1 MNGKFYKENGPI
13 LIAIVILIAAVSIAL
28 FISINLSAFLIHYPR
43 QLLKGATRGTLFN
56 NYWRLLLY
64 LQCPWVAHLSLPAIP
79 LTSQAI
85 AHFRTVRQLF
95 IGNELIMI
103 VSSVTV
109 GRYLAKQKQP
119 FQLWRL
125 KGLLE
130 KILLFILATIW
141 LPIINFSTCFI
152 KFHYLLF
159 KRRNWVFNAQKD
171 PIILMMPEHFFMVVF
186 IILVAIIFILIL
198 SVIVGLAYRLGFFKF
213 GTDKPDNRRD

>member
-28 FISINLSAFLIHYPR
+28 FISVNLSAFLIHYPR
-43 QLLKGATRGTLFN
+43 QLLEKTTRGALFS

-64 LQCPWVAHLSLPAIP
+64 LQCPWVRHLSLPAIP
-79 LTSQAI
+79 LTNQAI
-85 AHFRTVRQLF
+85 DHFRTVRQLF

-103 VSSVTV
+103 VSSIAVI
-109 GRYLAKQKQP
+109 RYLRKQKQP

-130 KILLFILATIW
+130 KILLIILATIW

-159 KRRNWVFNAQKD
+159 KKRNWVFNVQKD
-171 PIILMMPEHFFMVVF
+171 PIILMMPERFFMVVF
-186 IILVAIIFILIL
+186 IVLVAIAFILIL
-198 SVIVGLAYRLGFFKF
+198 GMIVGLAYRLGFFKF
-213 GTDKPDNRRD
+213 GTNKADDRWD